1 MCITEDKLVE
11 SYGKATPRER
21 FRLIYKNY
29 SIFPQLV
36 DCYETGLFNR
46 ILFEVEYNRR
56 KKNDDDLGVRIANQ
70 KGGVGKTT
78 TCVNL
83 GTALAKAGKKVCLID
98 LDPQGSLTQSLGC
111 HNPDEMEFTIYHVVI
126 YAGNGLTLEAKGRN
140 YGIGSWPMDYSHA
153 GWAVRLIDEPS
164 YPEPG
169 QAAAISP
176 VTGSPEENLVVIMDL
191 S

>member
-56 KKNDDDLGVRIANQ
+56 EKNDDDLGVRIYRTCQRSESNLPHRTHP
-70 KGGVGKTT
+70 KGDQ
-78 TCVNL
+78 NL
-83 GTALAKAGKKVCLID
+83 YKYDFQGTAG
-98 LDPQGSLTQSLGC
+98 GSRVQNREIEDGGYV
-111 HNPDEMEFTIYHVVI
+111 H
-126 YAGNGLTLEAKGRN
+126 R
-140 YGIGSWPMDYSHA
+140 
-153 GWAVRLIDEPS
+153 R
-164 YPEPG
+164 
-169 QAAAISP
+169 
-176 VTGSPEENLVVIMDL
+176 
-191 S
+191 